1 MKHLRE
7 DKKVIFYGDHIWGP
21 LFGPYL
27 DNETYIPSYNVR
39 DLDTNDK
46 GVHKDLIQFLKNQT
60 ANPHERY
67 FDLFVTHLL
76 GIDHAGHTF
85 YANHSEIERKIIET
99 DEILED
105 IVKNLD
111 NDTVLLVYG
120 DHGMT
125 NDGNH
130 GGGSDNELKT
140 VLFGYS
146 KGGFPMLH

>member
-1 MKHLRE
+1 MF
-7 DKKVIFYGDHIWGP
+7 I
-21 LFGPYL
+21 
-27 DNETYIPSYNVR
+27 
-39 DLDTNDK
+39 
-46 GVHKDLIQFLKNQT
+46 
-60 ANPHERY
+60 
-67 FDLFVTHLL
+67 THLL

-111 NDTVLLVYG
+111 NDTIFILYG

-146 KGGFPMLH
+146 KGGFPMLHQTKKIKGILERKSFDDVKQLDIATIVSNILEIPIPFSSLGVFHPIFHMSDNMVELP